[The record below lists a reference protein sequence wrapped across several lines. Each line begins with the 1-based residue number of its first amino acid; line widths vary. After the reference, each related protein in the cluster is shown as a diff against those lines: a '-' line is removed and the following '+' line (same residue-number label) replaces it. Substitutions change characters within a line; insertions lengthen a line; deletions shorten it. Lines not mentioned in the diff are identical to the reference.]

1 MRVRAAVDQEIRA
14 RIHKHGRMTFAQFMQ
29 ACLYSPHGGFYSS
42 RGTRIS
48 THFGTSPTSHPV
60 FGALLARQLEH
71 MWHLLG
77 DPPVFHVIEVG
88 SGDGALAQSIV
99 QACGRMAPRLAQ
111 VLDYVAAD
119 YEPRWLQ
126 SPDHTFDWDNGTGD
140 GMAPATVSAEGRQLN
155 GAPFPA
161 TASAEGAQFNVPPS
175 PSRRDTILGV
185 QRVKTE
191 GLRAFRN
198 VVGCILCNELI
209 DNFPVHRFA
218 IQGGRVKE
226 VFVTSAGGHLT
237 EVLDEPSS
245 PRIEERLT
253 SLGLFPATAS
263 AEGRQLNGA
272 PSLTE
277 GYRGEVNLA
286 MEDWTGQLS
295 RALDR
300 GFILTIDYG
309 QLATDLYA
317 LQNNQG
323 TLVCYHRHVVSS
335 DPYQHIG
342 QQDMTCQVDFTSLMR
357 LGDRHGLA
365 TVGYA
370 LQSQFLT
377 NLGFSSCLDALQTPG
392 LSAARTALSRMAMM
406 TLVDPDEYGDFK
418 VLAQAKGHGLGIDLL
433 GFEHQGT

>member
-1 MRVRAAVDQEIRA
+1 MRVRTVVDQEIRA
-14 RIHKHGRMTFAQFMQ
+14 LIYKHGRITFAQFMQ
-29 ACLYSPHGGFYSS
+29 ACLYSPHGGFYSARS
-42 RGTRIS
+42 DRIS
-48 THFGTSPTSHPV
+48 SHFGTSPTSHPV
-60 FGALLARQLEH
+60 FGALLARQLEQ

-99 QACGRMAPRLAQ
+99 QACWRMAPRLAQ
-111 VLDYVAAD
+111 VLYYVAAD
-119 YEPRWLQ
+119 YEPRWLP
-126 SPDHTFDWDNGTGD
+126 SPAHTFAWDHGTGD
-140 GMAPATVSAEGRQLN
+140 GM
-155 GAPFPA
+155 
-161 TASAEGAQFNVPPS
+161 S
-175 PSRRDTILGV
+175 PSRRAALLGV

-191 GLRAFRN
+191 GLRAFRK

-253 SLGLFPATAS
+253 SLGL
-263 AEGRQLNGA
+263 
-272 PSLTE
+272 SLPE

-286 MEDWTGQLS
+286 MEDWAGQLAT
-295 RALDR
+295 ALDR

-309 QLATDLYA
+309 QLATDLYS
-317 LQNNQG
+317 LQNHQG
-323 TLVCYHRHVVSS
+323 TLVCYHRHVASR

-370 LQSQFLT
+370 LQRQFLT
-377 NLGFSSCLDALQTPG
+377 NLGFSSFLDALQTQG
-392 LSAARTALSRMAMM
+392 LSAAQTALSRMAMM
-406 TLVDPDEYGDFK
+406 TLVDPNEYGDFK
-418 VLAQAKGHGLGIDLL
+418 VLAQAKGNGLGIALL
-433 GFEHQGT
+433 GFARQGT

>member
-1 MRVRAAVDQEIRA
+1 
-14 RIHKHGRMTFAQFMQ
+14 
-29 ACLYSPHGGFYSS
+29 
-42 RGTRIS
+42 
-48 THFGTSPTSHPV
+48 
-60 FGALLARQLEH
+60 

-77 DPPVFHVIEVG
+77 DPPVFHVLEVG
-88 SGDGALAQSIV
+88 SGDGALAQAIV
-99 QACGRMAPRLAQ
+99 QACWRMASRLAQ
-111 VLDYVAAD
+111 VLYYVAAD
-119 YEPRWLQ
+119 YEPRWLP
-126 SPDHTFDWDNGTGD
+126 SPDHPFAWDNGMGD
-140 GMAPATVSAEGRQLN
+140 GM
-155 GAPFPA
+155 
-161 TASAEGAQFNVPPS
+161 S
-175 PSRRDTILGV
+175 PSRRDALVGV

-191 GLRAFRN
+191 GLRAFRK

-226 VFVTSAGGHLT
+226 VFVTLAGGTLT

-253 SLGLFPATAS
+253 SLGL
-263 AEGRQLNGA
+263 
-272 PSLTE
+272 SLTE

-286 MEDWTGQLS
+286 MEDWTGQLAQ
-295 RALDR
+295 ALDR

-317 LQNNQG
+317 PQNNQG

-342 QQDMTCQVDFTSLMR
+342 QQDITCQVDFTSLMR

-370 LQSQFLT
+370 LQRQFLT
-377 NLGFSSCLDALQTPG
+377 NLGFSSCLDALQTQG

-418 VLAQAKGHGLGIDLL
+418 VLAQAKGHGVGIALL
-433 GFEHQGT
+433 GFARQGT

>member
-1 MRVRAAVDQEIRA
+1 MEYWPFWEMRLSSAVDQEIREL
-14 RIHKHGRMTFAQFMQ
+14 IQKHGRITFAQFMQ

-42 RGTRIS
+42 RGNRIS

-60 FGALLARQLEH
+60 FGALIARQLEQ

-99 QACGRMAPRLAQ
+99 HACWRMAPRLAQ
-111 VLDYVAAD
+111 VLYYVAAD

-126 SPDHTFDWDNGTGD
+126 SPDHTFDWDNGTRD
-140 GMAPATVSAEGRQLN
+140 WM
-155 GAPFPA
+155 
-161 TASAEGAQFNVPPS
+161 S
-175 PSRRDTILGV
+175 PSRRDAILGV

-226 VFVTSAGGHLT
+226 VFVTSAGGNLT

-253 SLGLFPATAS
+253 SLGLFPATVS

-272 PSLTE
+272 PSLPE

-286 MEDWTGQLS
+286 MEDWTGQLAQ
-295 RALDR
+295 ALDR

-309 QLATDLYA
+309 QLATDLYSQ
-317 LQNNQG
+317 QNHQG
-323 TLVCYHRHVVSS
+323 TLICYHRHVVSS

-342 QQDMTCQVDFTSLMR
+342 HQDMTCQVDFTSLMR

-370 LQSQFLT
+370 LQRQFLT
-377 NLGFSSCLDALQTPG
+377 NLGFSSCLEALQTQS
-392 LSAARTALSRMAMM
+392 LSAARTALSHMAMM
-406 TLVDPDEYGDFK
+406 ALVDPEEYGDFK
-418 VLAQAKGHGLGIDLL
+418 VLAQAKGPGLGRALL
-433 GFEHQGT
+433 GFARQDT

>member
-1 MRVRAAVDQEIRA
+1 MRLRSAVDQEIRA
-14 RIHKHGRMTFAQFMQ
+14 LIQKHGRITFAQFMQ

-42 RGTRIS
+42 RDTRIS

-60 FGALLARQLEH
+60 FGALIARQLEQ

-99 QACGRMAPRLAQ
+99 QACWRMAPRLAQ
-111 VLDYVAAD
+111 VLYYVAAD
-119 YEPRWLQ
+119 YEPRWLP
-126 SPDHTFDWDNGTGD
+126 SPDHPFAWDNWTGD
-140 GMAPATVSAEGRQLN
+140 GM
-155 GAPFPA
+155 
-161 TASAEGAQFNVPPS
+161 S
-175 PSRRDTILGV
+175 PSRRDALLGV

-191 GLRAFRN
+191 GLRAFRK

-226 VFVTSAGGHLT
+226 VFVTSAGGTLT

-253 SLGLFPATAS
+253 SLGL
-263 AEGRQLNGA
+263 
-272 PSLTE
+272 SLTE

-286 MEDWTGQLS
+286 MEDWTGQLAQ
-295 RALDR
+295 ALDR

-309 QLATDLYA
+309 QLATDLYSH
-317 LQNNQG
+317 QNHQG

-342 QQDMTCQVDFTSLMR
+342 HQDMTCQVDFTSLMR

-370 LQSQFLT
+370 LQRQFLT
-377 NLGFSSCLDALQTPG
+377 NLGFASFLDALQTQG

-406 TLVDPDEYGDFK
+406 TLVDPNEYGDFK
-418 VLAQAKGHGLGIDLL
+418 VLAQAKGNGLGIALL
-433 GFEHQGT
+433 GFARQGT

>member
-1 MRVRAAVDQEIRA
+1 MRVRSAVDQEIRA
-14 RIHKHGRMTFAQFMQ
+14 LIQKHGRITFAQFMQ

-42 RGTRIS
+42 RGNRIS
-48 THFGTSPTSHPV
+48 THFGTSPTIHPV
-60 FGALLARQLEH
+60 FGALIARQLEQ

-99 QACGRMAPRLAQ
+99 HACWRMAPRLAQ
-111 VLDYVAAD
+111 VLYYVAAD

-140 GMAPATVSAEGRQLN
+140 WM
-155 GAPFPA
+155 
-161 TASAEGAQFNVPPS
+161 S
-175 PSRRDTILGV
+175 PSRRDALLGV

-191 GLRAFRN
+191 GLRSFRK

-209 DNFPVHRFA
+209 DNFPVHRFT

-226 VFVTSAGGHLT
+226 VFVTLRGGTLT

-245 PRIEERLT
+245 PRIAERLT

-263 AEGRQLNGA
+263 AEGAQLNVP
-272 PSLTE
+272 PSLPE

-286 MEDWTGQLS
+286 MEDWTGQLAS
-295 RALDR
+295 ALDR

-342 QQDMTCQVDFTSLMR
+342 HQDMTCQVDFTSLMR

-370 LQSQFLT
+370 LQRQFLT
-377 NLGFSSCLDALQTPG
+377 NLGFSSCLDALQTQG

-418 VLAQAKGHGLGIDLL
+418 VLAQAKGHGLGIALL
-433 GFEHQGT
+433 GLGGDRKFRDFS

>member
-1 MRVRAAVDQEIRA
+1 
-14 RIHKHGRMTFAQFMQ
+14 MQ

-60 FGALLARQLEH
+60 FGALIARQLEQ

-99 QACGRMAPRLAQ
+99 QACWRMAPRLAQ
-111 VLDYVAAD
+111 VLYYVAAD
-119 YEPRWLQ
+119 YEPRWLP
-126 SPDHTFDWDNGTGD
+126 SPDHPFAWDNGTGD
-140 GMAPATVSAEGRQLN
+140 GM
-155 GAPFPA
+155 
-161 TASAEGAQFNVPPS
+161 S
-175 PSRRDTILGV
+175 PSRRDTLLGV

-191 GLRAFRN
+191 GLRAFRK

-226 VFVTSAGGHLT
+226 VFVTSAGGTLT

-253 SLGLFPATAS
+253 SLGL
-263 AEGRQLNGA
+263 
-272 PSLTE
+272 SLTE

-286 MEDWTGQLS
+286 MEDWTGQLAQ
-295 RALDR
+295 ALDR

-309 QLATDLYA
+309 QLATDLYSH
-317 LQNNQG
+317 QNHQG
-323 TLVCYHRHVVSS
+323 TLVCYHRHVVSN

-342 QQDMTCQVDFTSLMR
+342 HQDMTCQVDFTSLMR

-370 LQSQFLT
+370 LQRQFLT
-377 NLGFSSCLDALQTPG
+377 NLGFSSFLDALQTQG

-406 TLVDPDEYGDFK
+406 TLVDPNEYGDFK
-418 VLAQAKGHGLGIDLL
+418 VLAQAKGNGLGIDLL
-433 GFEHQGT
+433 GFERHRT

>member
-1 MRVRAAVDQEIRA
+1 MHSAVDQEIRA
-14 RIHKHGRMTFAQFMQ
+14 LIHKHGRITFAQFMQ
-29 ACLYSPHGGFYSS
+29 ACLYSPRGGFYSA

-60 FGALLARQLEH
+60 FGALIARQLAQ

-111 VLDYVAAD
+111 VLYYVAAD
-119 YEPRWLQ
+119 YEPRWLP
-126 SPDHTFDWDNGTGD
+126 SPDRPFAWDNGTGG
-140 GMAPATVSAEGRQLN
+140 GMSPATVSAEGRQLN
-155 GAPFPA
+155 G
-161 TASAEGAQFNVPPS
+161 TPS
-175 PSRRDTILGV
+175 PSRRDALWGV
-185 QRVKTE
+185 QRVKTD

-226 VFVTSAGGHLT
+226 VFVTSVGGNLT

-245 PRIEERLT
+245 PRLAERLT
-253 SLGLFPATAS
+253 SLGVFPATAS

-272 PSLTE
+272 PSLPE

-295 RALDR
+295 SALDR

-309 QLATDLYA
+309 QLATDLYSP
-317 LQNNQG
+317 QNNQG

-342 QQDMTCQVDFTSLMR
+342 HQDMTCQVDFTSLMR
-357 LGDRHGLA
+357 LGDRHGFA

-370 LQSQFLT
+370 LQRQFLT
-377 NLGFSSCLDALQTPG
+377 NLGFSSFLEGLQMQG
-392 LSAARTALSRMAMM
+392 FSAARTALNRMAMM
-406 TLVDPDEYGDFK
+406 ALVDPEEYGDFK
-418 VLAQAKGHGLGIDLL
+418 VLAQVKGHGLGIALL
-433 GFEHQGT
+433 GFKNQGT

>member
-1 MRVRAAVDQEIRA
+1 MRLRSAVDQEIRDL
-14 RIHKHGRMTFAQFMQ
+14 IQKHGRITFAQFMQ
-29 ACLYSPHGGFYSS
+29 ACLYSPRGGFYSS

-60 FGALLARQLEH
+60 FGALIARQLEH

-99 QACGRMAPRLAQ
+99 HACWRMAPRLAQ
-111 VLDYVAAD
+111 VLYYVAAD

-140 GMAPATVSAEGRQLN
+140 GMSPATVSAEGFRAAISASARHQLN

-161 TASAEGAQFNVPPS
+161 TASAEGAQLNVPPS
-175 PSRRDTILGV
+175 PSRRDAIVGV

-226 VFVTSAGGHLT
+226 VFVTLAGGTLT

-253 SLGLFPATAS
+253 SLGL
-263 AEGRQLNGA
+263 
-272 PSLTE
+272 SLPE

-286 MEDWTGQLS
+286 MEDWTGQLAQ
-295 RALDR
+295 ALDR

-342 QQDMTCQVDFTSLMR
+342 QQDITCQVDFTSLMR

-370 LQSQFLT
+370 LQRQFLT
-377 NLGFSSCLDALQTPG
+377 NLGFASCLDALQAQG